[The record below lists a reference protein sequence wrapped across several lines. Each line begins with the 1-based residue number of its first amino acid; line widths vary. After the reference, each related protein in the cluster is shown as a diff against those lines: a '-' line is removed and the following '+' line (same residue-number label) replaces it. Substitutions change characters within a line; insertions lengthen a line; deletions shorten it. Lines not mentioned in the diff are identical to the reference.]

1 MVKRFTICL
10 CLLVCAFVTDAQT
23 MKWLCE
29 PLYDTIEVLNDRLYL
44 ASKDGKYGVLNDSGE
59 VLHDLRYDEI
69 TPFQEG
75 RALLLREGTSG
86 YNELVGLIDES
97 GRLIRNFESQGIIP
111 SFDYPFYKE
120 GKMVYA
126 TAVKGKSGGY
136 KFGYLDL
143 DGRECI
149 PAKYT
154 YAAPF
159 NNGKATVRMASSGTF
174 GVINSSGTTAVF
186 TEKPLLFLSSIVDGQ
201 AVGFRNSRNG
211 GEMVLLKL
219 NGEGF
224 SVRKVLAEGYG
235 ELLFPNRN
243 FSRLAYG
250 RHTFEF
256 DAALRYIGMN
266 SSVEYSPISLP
277 SYPERGSS
285 TLIVTDNGTLKG
297 IAYNGKDIVLPQFA
311 DMIPLRE
318 TIASA
323 VNASGKAGLLVLD
336 EDASV
341 SFVER
346 FREFDFRSAVQ
357 PELSWTMNVNGIS
370 PDKVTV
376 CLKSARTGTVTD
388 HSILTDDE
396 GRYKVVMPFEFRSKI
411 MDRKIDE
418 DYEAVVYVD
427 DIAVTAETLTLSYT
441 YHSLLKNLI
450 VNAPEFTE
458 SSGFAE
464 IKVTVSTYEPLTSSG
479 RALITLSSG
488 ESETVYLNDRSS
500 GSFTFTVNV
509 PEEETSTFTIE
520 VTVSDGDA
528 CPSSSS
534 NRSVTIKNYFLQ

>member
-10 CLLVCAFVTDAQT
+10 CFLVCAFVTDAQT
-23 MKWLCE
+23 MKWLCK

-75 RALLLREGTSG
+75 RALLLRKGTSG

-126 TAVKGKSGGY
+126 TASKGKSGGY

-174 GVINSSGTTAVF
+174 GVINTSGSTAVF
-186 TEKPLLFLSSIVDGQ
+186 TDKPLLFLSSIVDGQ

-224 SVRKVLAEGYG
+224 SVKKVLAEGYG
-235 ELLFPNRN
+235 ELQFPNGN

-266 SSVEYSPISLP
+266 SSVGYSPISLP

-311 DMIPLRE
+311 DVIPLRE
-318 TIASA
+318 TVAAA
-323 VNASGKAGLLVLD
+323 VNASGRAGLLVLD

-341 SFVER
+341 GFVER
-346 FREFDFRSAVQ
+346 SREFDFRSAAQ

-370 PDKVTV
+370 PDQVTV
-376 CLKSARTGTVTD
+376 CLKSVRTGTVTD

-396 GRYKVVMPFEFRSKI
+396 GRYKVVMPFEFRSKV
-411 MDRKIDE
+411 MDQKIDE
-418 DYEAVVYVD
+418 DYETVVYVD
-427 DIAVTAETLTLSYT
+427 DIAVTTETLTLSYT

-450 VNAPEFTE
+450 VKAPEFTE

-464 IKVTVSTYEPLTSSG
+464 IMVTVSTYEPLTSSG
-479 RALITLSSG
+479 RALIRLSSG

-500 GSFTFTVNV
+500 GSVTFRVNV
-509 PEEETSTFTIE
+509 PEEDTVTYTLK

-534 NRSVTIKNYFLQ
+534 SRSVTIKNYFLQ